1 MGVLLI
7 LTDSCKKDKPVS
19 PAATTES
26 ATLVTNTTATL
37 NGSANANN
45 TSTTLTFE
53 YGLTTSYGQTS
64 AAVQSPLSGTTSTSV
79 SADITGLAS
88 GLIYH
93 YRLNASSTVG
103 TTYGDDSQFTTTI
116 TDIDAN
122 VYSFVTISTQ
132 VWMVENLK
140 TTKYRNG
147 DLIETTTPDTL
158 NISAEGP
165 SKYQWAYKSNV
176 SNVATYGRLYTWYAV
191 TDSRNVCPDGWHLPT
206 DAEWTT
212 LITYLGGDM
221 PAGGKLKEIAI
232 SHWQTPNTGATNETG
247 FTALPGGYRDI
258 SGPFHDIGNY
268 GFWWSATEF
277 TATAAWYRGMLYN
290 GSNAYREHALALSGF
305 SVRCLRD

>member
-1 MGVLLI
+1 MSQLI
-7 LTDSCKKDKPVS
+7 
-19 PAATTES
+19 
-26 ATLVTNTTATL
+26 
-37 NGSANANN
+37 
-45 TSTTLTFE
+45 
-53 YGLTTSYGQTS
+53 
-64 AAVQSPLSGTTSTSV
+64 
-79 SADITGLAS
+79 
-88 GLIYH
+88 
-93 YRLNASSTVG
+93 
-103 TTYGDDSQFTTTI
+103 
-116 TDIDAN
+116 
-122 VYSFVTISTQ
+122 
-132 VWMVENLK
+132 
-140 TTKYRNG
+140 
-147 DLIETTTPDTL
+147 
-158 NISAEGP
+158 
-165 SKYQWAYKSNV
+165 
-176 SNVATYGRLYTWYAV
+176 GRLYTWYAV
-191 TDSRNVCPDGWHLPT
+191 TGSRNVCPDGWHLPT